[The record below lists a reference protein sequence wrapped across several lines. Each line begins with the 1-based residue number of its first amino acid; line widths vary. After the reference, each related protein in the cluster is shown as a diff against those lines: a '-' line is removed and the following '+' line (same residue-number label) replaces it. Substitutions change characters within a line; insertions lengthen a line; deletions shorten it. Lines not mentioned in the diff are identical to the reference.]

1 MTGCRYATCNA
12 RSLTEYLQPEQKG
25 KPGYEGM
32 LNRNVVTVAELLKGA
47 GYNTFMSGKWHLGAT
62 EQSNAAARG
71 FERSFTGSSHLR
83 V

>member
-1 MTGCRYATCNA
+1 
-12 RSLTEYLQPEQKG
+12 
-25 KPGYEGM
+25 M